1 MEHAG
6 IRYRRSVTLVF
17 LPIYYTGSNFGDSVV
32 IFRPFLMA
40 LHNALRIFLIDCDF
54 ESFKDMLS
62 DFGGFSHAALS
73 LYMMLLCVIAPVLTF
88 GNVLSLFDNIRNELR
103 FVLCRKRSF
112 YLFSELNSKSLSL
125 AKSIA
130 ERRSGTKPLIV
141 FTDAVSKDKEEEY
154 ELFQKA
160 SDLNA
165 VILKKDITRVQIGK
179 KRGSAEFF
187 LIGENKSENMEQ
199 ALCVIE
205 RVKSIEKMR
214 VSVYVYSSD
223 ECDGYILDSADKGE
237 RIYDNS
243 IANDIK
249 RDPVGFLKSTDF
261 SHNAL
266 DSGFTVRRIDSIEC
280 LVQKTLAADKTLD
293 ALFSKKEK
301 EISVLLL
308 GMGDFGINFLKDALW
323 LYQILGY
330 SAKYTVFDMPKYEN
344 GRCLN
349 IINRLGHEW
358 PEIIDDTSKTRFVKN
373 EVGNA
378 VYDIQFFDGTDCF
391 SSEFDKL
398 FESGE
403 AADRLRQ
410 TDLAVV
416 CLGNDDKNIK
426 ASIML
431 RSIFDRV
438 NRISNESLDSKDA
451 SHPLIY
457 SLVYDET
464 KTNVLNKNRLT
475 NGLTNHYG
483 QPLQIDFI
491 GDLESQYRYETI
503 EEQKQREVVALQYH
517 LEWIR
522 AGATDAVRQDKEQ
535 LRGCLLESLNKYI
548 DYEYFRRSSVA
559 RALQEEVIKKI
570 TNAAGADMSC
580 GTGGRSMLT
589 SEHMRWNMY
598 MRTIGYRYADTRADR
613 AKMHPDL
620 ISVDKLNTAER
631 KKDTPRKGV

>member
-1 MEHAG
+1 MYIEFFEKDA
-6 IRYRRSVTLVF
+6 IENVCSCLTKVPEKVIF
-17 LPIYYTGSNFGDSVV
+17 IGSNRKLMMQHSARYEEVFARRGMNISFSWKNVNKNNLQNIIDVLSSVV
-32 IFRPFLMA
+32 EENDDCIFDLTGGNELYLAAVGIVFERYKSTG
-40 LHNALRIFLIDCDF
+40 RINMHRFTIANSTVVDCDLDGSTIAGS
-54 ESFKDMLS
+54 ESDKPKLS
-62 DFGGFSHAALS
+62 
-73 LYMMLLCVIAPVLTF
+73 VEE
-88 GNVLSLFDNIRNELR
+88 NIR
-103 FVLCRKRSF
+103 
-112 YLFSELNSKSLSL
+112 
-125 AKSIA
+125 I
-130 ERRSGTKPLIV
+130 
-141 FTDAVSKDKEEEY
+141 Y

-165 VILKKDITRVQIGK
+165 VILKKDITRVQISK

-205 RVKSIEKMR
+205 RVKSIEKMW
-214 VSVYVYSSD
+214 VSVYVYSSV

-249 RDPVGFLKSTDF
+249 KDPVGFLKSTDF

-301 EISVLLL
+301 EISVLIL

-403 AADRLRQ
+403 AAERLRQ
-410 TDLAVV
+410 TNIAVV
-416 CLGNDDKNIK
+416 CLGDDDKNIK
-426 ASIML
+426 AAIML

-438 NRISNESLDSKDA
+438 NHISNKTLDSKET
-451 SHPLIY
+451 SRPLIY
-457 SLVYDET
+457 SLVYDEA

-491 GDLESQYRYETI
+491 GDLESQYCYETI

-522 AGATDAVRQDKEQ
+522 AGALDDGRKNEEQ
-535 LRGCLLESLNKYI
+535 LRVRLLESLSKYV

-559 RALQEEVIKKI
+559 RALQEEVVKKI
-570 TNAAGADMSC
+570 TNAADADMSC

-598 MRTIGYRYADTRADR
+598 MRTIGYRYSEIRADR